1 MTPIKRGV
9 LHANASVVT
18 LIQRITDV
26 LLIGMTLGII
36 CLFSQQN
43 WVLHHWVVM
52 LGMLVLFQLCAEI
65 AHLYRSWRGATIVSE
80 ISYALASW
88 SVAFGGIMLLNQ
100 FLPSFPSFSA
110 TILWPWFISVFMA
123 FGIYRFLLRRLLR
136 YIRSRGYNSRM
147 AAIVGAGY
155 LGQHLARQLLQAPWL
170 GIRVAGF
177 YDDHKSGDIGLDEHN
192 PAGRSIPVL
201 GELEQLIIDAK
212 GGAID
217 RIYITLPMRYEKRIH
232 ELVTALSD
240 TTCSV
245 LLVPDIFTF
254 NLLHSR
260 SFELNGIPLISIF
273 DTPMLGVSALIKRV
287 EDIILASLILI
298 LISPVLLVL
307 ALAIKFTS
315 PGPVIFKQQRYGIDG
330 KPIEVWKFRSM
341 TVMENGSKVT
351 QATRNDSRLT
361 PIGAFLRGT
370 SLDELPQFINVLKGD
385 MSIVGPR
392 PHAVVHNEQYRKLIL
407 GYMLRH
413 KVKPGITGWAQVN
426 GWRGETDTLEKM
438 EKRVEYDLEYIRAWS
453 LWLDLKIVLF
463 TVFKG
468 FISKNAY

>member
-1 MTPIKRGV
+1 MHQLKRGV

-18 LIQRITDV
+18 LIQRISDA
-26 LLIGMTLGII
+26 LLIGMLLGII
-36 CLFSQQN
+36 GLLRQQS
-43 WVLHHWVVM
+43 WTLQHWVVM
-52 LGMLVLFQLCAEI
+52 LGMLVLFQFCAEL
-65 AHLYRSWRGATIVSE
+65 AHLYRSWCGARVLTE
-80 ISYALASW
+80 IGYATGVW
-88 SVAFGGIMLLNQ
+88 CVTFGCLVMFTHL
-100 FLPSFPSFSA
+100 LPSFPLLDNNTLWQWFTGVFVSFA
-110 TILWPWFISVFMA
+110 V
-123 FGIYRFLLRRLLR
+123 YRFLLRHLLHS
-136 YIRSRGYNSRM
+136 IRRHGYNSRT

-155 LGQHLARQLLQAPWL
+155 LGQHLAQQLLRASWL

-177 YDDHKSGDIGLDEHN
+177 YDDHKSGNIALEEAVVPGQAL
-192 PAGRSIPVL
+192 PVL
-201 GELEQLIIDAK
+201 GELEQLVIDAK

-260 SFELNGIPLISIF
+260 ASALNGIPLISIF
-273 DTPMLGVSALIKRV
+273 DTPMLGVSALIKRA
-287 EDIILASLILI
+287 EDIVLASLILL
-298 LISPVLLVL
+298 LISPVLLAL
-307 ALAIKFTS
+307 ALAVKLTS
-315 PGPVIFKQQRYGIDG
+315 KGPVIFKQRRYGIDG

-341 TVMENGSKVT
+341 TVTEDGDQVT
-351 QATRNDSRLT
+351 QATKGDSRLT
-361 PIGAFLRGT
+361 PIGAFIRGT

-392 PHAVVHNEQYRKLIL
+392 PHAIVHNEQYRKLIL

-413 KVKPGITGWAQVN
+413 KVKPGITGWAQIN
-426 GWRGETDTLEKM
+426 GWRGETDTLDKM
-438 EKRVEYDLEYIRAWS
+438 EKRIEYDLEYIRAWS
-453 LWLDLKIVLF
+453 LWLDLKIVFF

-468 FISKNAY
+468 FVSRNAY

>member
-1 MTPIKRGV
+1 MKTIKRGV
-9 LHANASVVT
+9 LHTNASVVT
-18 LIQRITDV
+18 LIQRLCDSALICLTL
-26 LLIGMTLGII
+26 LLITWY
-36 CLFSQQN
+36 QEQP
-43 WVLHHWVVM
+43 WTLHHWVIV
-52 LGMLVLFQLCAEI
+52 LGMLVIFQSFSELI
-65 AHLYRSWRGATIVSE
+65 HLYRSWRGVKILTEIGCAVS
-80 ISYALASW
+80 ILLF
-88 SVAFGGIMLLNQ
+88 SVGSL
-100 FLPSFPSFSA
+100 
-110 TILWPWFISVFMA
+110 ILIIHFISSLPQLDNRLLLPWVIVVIISISA
-123 FGIYRFLLRRLLR
+123 YRLLLRHILHN
-136 YIRSRGYNSRM
+136 IRRHGYNSRN

-155 LGQHLARQLLQAPWL
+155 LGQHLATQLLATPWL
-170 GIRVAGF
+170 GIRIVGF
-177 YDDHKSGDIGLDEHN
+177 YDDHKSGSICLDETAN
-192 PAGRSIPVL
+192 LDEVIPVL
-201 GELEQLIIDAK
+201 GELEQLVIDAK

-217 RIYITLPMRYEKRIH
+217 KIYITLPMRCEKRIH
-232 ELVTALSD
+232 ELVTELSD

-245 LLVPDIFTF
+245 LLVPDVFTF

-260 SFELNGIPLISIF
+260 SSELNGIPFISIF
-273 DTPMLGVSALIKRV
+273 DTPMLGVSALIKRA

-307 ALAIKFTS
+307 SLAIKFTS

-341 TVMENGSKVT
+341 TVMEDGSKVI

-413 KVKPGITGWAQVN
+413 KVKPGITGWAQIN

-438 EKRVEYDLEYIRAWS
+438 EKRVEYDLEYIRTWS
-453 LWLDLKIVLF
+453 LWLDLKIVFF
-463 TVFKG
+463 TIFKG
-468 FISKNAY
+468 FINRNAY